1 MTKSLL
7 TSHINNRPNINI
19 QGHKFVVGALPYG
32 VFVYVQP
39 DTRYYGLE
47 IIIADAIA
55 NKKNFR

>member
-1 MTKSLL
+1 M
-7 TSHINNRPNINI
+7 PNINM

-55 NKKNFR
+55 NKKNFRWVIIYL